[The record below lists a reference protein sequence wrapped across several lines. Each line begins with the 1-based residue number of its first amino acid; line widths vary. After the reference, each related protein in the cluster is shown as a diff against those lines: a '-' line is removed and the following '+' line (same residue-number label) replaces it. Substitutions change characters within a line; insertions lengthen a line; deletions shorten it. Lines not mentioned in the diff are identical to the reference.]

1 MRWKCSSA
9 VAKARPHCIAQAA
22 IHMSF
27 CGMGR
32 PSAASCALILPKCWA
47 VSSSTGTTVTPPRKV
62 SICARFLSGR
72 AERCAPAYSYPSAT
86 VGRNNPASAS
96 SRAVASPP
104 CRKCRITALLS
115 SIRRSLLI
123 TVDSISG
130 FAHGAFKVCA
140 LVSGHAAR
148 RCQQRRTFP
157 LRACWRRVQVVD
169 EFRHLHQLWRGQV
182 AQVLARSASSGI
194 DPPAPV

>member
-1 MRWKCSSA
+1 MEVLISRCQGQAPLHRAGGNPHVILRDGQAIRRGLRTDSA
-9 VAKARPHCIAQAA
+9 EALGCLIVHGNDGHASKKGFDLREVLVRACGAVRPGIQ
-22 IHMSF
+22 
-27 CGMGR
+27 
-32 PSAASCALILPKCWA
+32 
-47 VSSSTGTTVTPPRKV
+47 
-62 SICARFLSGR
+62 LSQR
-72 AERCAPAYSYPSAT
+72 
-86 VGRNNPASAS
+86 RNRPASAS